1 MSEQSRKQNH
11 SKCWYIVLLEGMCML
26 AVKLKPLLIAL
37 DYESKTPSLF
47 LEFPKS
53 KWFTRL
59 NNAIYALQQLL
70 K

>member
-1 MSEQSRKQNH
+1 
-11 SKCWYIVLLEGMCML
+11 ML

-47 LEFPKS
+47 LEFQKS
-53 KWFTRL
+53 KRFTRL